1 MVLYQ
6 PNQLS
11 RGKVAV
17 FNRAGL
23 DAVFRGCYR
32 AVKDTYERILG

>member
-11 RGKVAV
+11 RGNVAV
-17 FNRAGL
+17 FDRAGL
-23 DAVFRGCYR
+23 DAISCGCYR
-32 AVKDTYERILG
+32 AVKYTYEPILG

>member
-11 RGKVAV
+11 RGNVAV
-17 FNRAGL
+17 FDRAGL
-23 DAVFRGCYR
+23 DAVSCGCYR
-32 AVKDTYERILG
+32 AVKYTCEPILG